1 MTSIITFAA
10 AVSFGISAA
19 LVLTLVCRALAGI
32 AASPSDG
39 VAAADSRRSLPI
51 LFRLVLP
58 IVPAVRGLAESGAM
72 ETFRKAAEPRL
83 WMAGYG
89 ETLAVADYLGIRI
102 LCVGIGLVLQVAG
115 GLSGHIVIGL
125 LMMLMMFIYP
135 EVWLSGRIRRR
146 HLEILKALPNVLDL
160 LTLSVE
166 AGKDFLTSLR
176 DILARRRLDSLGEE
190 LMRAFHEIQLGRK
203 RADALRDMS
212 KRVRQPDLAAVV
224 NAIVQAEELGVSIGQ
239 LLRLQGDMLRN
250 KRFNLAEKLANQ
262 APVKIILPIIV
273 CIFPAVLLIL
283 AVPIMLKVFQI
294 LH

>member
-1 MTSIITFAA
+1 MTPIITFAA
-10 AVSFGISAA
+10 AISFGISAA
-19 LVLTLVCRALAGI
+19 LVLAFVCRALSGI
-32 AASPSDG
+32 VGQPPEGGAAEDN
-39 VAAADSRRSLPI
+39 RRNLPI
-51 LFRLVLP
+51 LFRVLLP
-58 IVPAVRGLAESGAM
+58 IVPAVRGIAESNAM

-83 WMAGYG
+83 WMGGYG
-89 ETLAVADYLGIRI
+89 ETLVVADYLGIRI
-102 LCVGIGLVLQVAG
+102 LCFGIGLIFQVAG
-115 GLSGHIVIGL
+115 GVTGHAVIGL

-250 KRFNLAEKLANQ
+250 KRFNLAEKLANE
-262 APVKIILPIIV
+262 APVKIIIPIILF
-273 CIFPAVLLIL
+273 IFPAVIIIL
-283 AVPIMLKVFQI
+283 AVPIMLKIFQVF
-294 LH
+294 H